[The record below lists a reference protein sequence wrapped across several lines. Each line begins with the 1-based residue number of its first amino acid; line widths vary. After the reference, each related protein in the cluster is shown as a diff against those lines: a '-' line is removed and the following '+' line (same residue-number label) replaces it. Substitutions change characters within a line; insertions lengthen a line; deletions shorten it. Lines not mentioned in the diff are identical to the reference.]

1 MQNGKFSAAAALLVK
16 TLKKVD
22 FLKID
27 VDKQQTHDQAKKN
40 IDLLHARI
48 QLTYPT
54 FGSPTIPHFSDVPNL
69 PIKGVGFSSSFFLG
83 GILKVNEREKHLTI
97 NLFSTL
103 AT

>member
-22 FLKID
+22 F
-27 VDKQQTHDQAKKN
+27 
-40 IDLLHARI
+40 
-48 QLTYPT
+48 PT